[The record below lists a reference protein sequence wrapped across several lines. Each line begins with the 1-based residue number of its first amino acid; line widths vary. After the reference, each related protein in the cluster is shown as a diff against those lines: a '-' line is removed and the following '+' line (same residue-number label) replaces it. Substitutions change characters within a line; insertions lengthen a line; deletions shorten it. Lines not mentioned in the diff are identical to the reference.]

1 MKKASTII
9 ILILLSILITACQA
23 NWQIDLS
30 VDGEPLGKILPDLVC
45 FYLEELESE
54 TEEIPLA
61 RVLFQ
66 HGFTLTNEVSIWEHD
81 TLLQTYDW
89 ETVAETM
96 MISQKGALTLDGKT
110 FTPARIDVKPS
121 PLTEEIDW
129 SIMDISPTITQVL
142 GLPPMPD
149 AQGQHRS
156 ESKAKHGVLILV
168 DGLQYQKLQSLIS
181 DGKLPFFGEIDE
193 IHRGLTV
200 YPSITTSSTA
210 ALLTGAPPHINGVY
224 GYGYRSTDMKTLFDH
239 ASEHGRSVTAIEG
252 HSLAF
257 ALRNANVILSG
268 DRDGDG
274 HTDDNVLANSLEV
287 VTTDMPDVL
296 FIHFHDVDD
305 QGHRYGPDSPKYES
319 AIIRVDNYLTE
330 IFQALPSNTFIAI
343 FADHGMQNDLSDTG
357 GNHGQLTQSAMI
369 IPIMFLKK

>member
-30 VDGEPLGKILPDLVC
+30 DDGEPVGIIFPDVVS
-45 FYLEELESE
+45 FFLEELESE
-54 TEEIPLA
+54 TGEIPLA
-61 RVLFQ
+61 RVLYQ
-66 HGFTLTNEVSIWEHD
+66 HGFTLINEVSIWEND

-89 ETVAETM
+89 ESVAETM
-96 MISQKGALTLDGKT
+96 VISQKGVLILDGKT
-110 FTPARIDVKPS
+110 FTPARIDVISS
-121 PLTEEIDW
+121 PLTQEIDW
-129 SIMDISPTITQVL
+129 SIMDISPTIAQVL
-142 GLPPMPD
+142 GLPPLPD
-149 AQGQHRS
+149 AQGQPRS
-156 ESKAKHGVLILV
+156 DSKANYGVLILV

-181 DGKLPFFGEIDE
+181 DGKLSFFGEIDE
-193 IHRGLTV
+193 FHRGLTV

-210 ALLTGAPPHINGVY
+210 ALLTSAPPHINGVY
-224 GYGYRSTDMKTLFDH
+224 GYGYRSTEMKTLFDH
-239 ASEHGRSVTAIEG
+239 ANEHGRSVTAVEG
-252 HSLAF
+252 PSLAF

-287 VTTDMPDVL
+287 ITTSMPDIL

-305 QGHRYGPDSPKYES
+305 EGHRYGPESPEYES
-319 AIIRVDNYLTE
+319 AIIRVENYLTL

-343 FADHGMQNDLSDTG
+343 FADHGMQNDLSGTG

-369 IPIMFLKK
+369 IPIMFLEK